1 MKKPVQITRAYGIRF
16 LFTVILAVA
25 MALTPL
31 SIMSCDNSH
40 PSELVGEW
48 VLDIPMNI
56 FGNTGMELFK
66 DGTGV
71 MDRSKLLWK
80 VENERLIIQHSS
92 KMDVFNYKVSGSELT
107 LEAGII
113 KLPYIKKADYEKV
126 IKQRAE
132 KQKLEKKKAEE
143 EGKQAIAN
151 VKKGS
156 FSDSRNGKNYKTV
169 TIGSQ
174 TWMAENLNYK
184 TENSKC
190 YGEDGKVSIDNPN
203 DRDAYVPISNSEI
216 QANCDKYGRLYDW
229 KTAMKTCPNGWHLPT
244 SDEWETLAT
253 LVRSDKGAG
262 TMLKASSGWEDNG
275 NGIDAISFS
284 ALPGGNG
291 YGSEGS
297 FSRLGYVGE
306 WWTASEYGN
315 NDAIELN
322 MSSDEN
328 TIEISKS
335 GKSFLYSV
343 RCLQD

>member
-1 MKKPVQITRAYGIRF
+1 MRNNLSKI
-16 LFTVILAVA
+16 ILAAFIATLV
-25 MALTPL
+25 PL
-31 SIMSCDNSH
+31 SVMSCDNSH
-40 PSELVGEW
+40 PSELVGNW
-48 VLDIPMNI
+48 VLDVPLNI
-56 FGNTGMELFK
+56 FGNAGMELFK

-71 MDRSKLLWK
+71 MDRNKLLWK
-80 VENERLIIQHSS
+80 VENERLVIQHSS

-107 LEAGII
+107 LDAGLI
-113 KLPYIKKADYEKV
+113 KLSYIKKADYEKV

-132 KQKLEKKKAEE
+132 KQKQEKKKAEE

-151 VKKGS
+151 VKKSS
-156 FSDSRNGKNYKTV
+156 FLDSRNGKNYRTV

-190 YGEDGKVSIDNPN
+190 YGEDGKVSLGNPN
-203 DRDAYVPISNSEI
+203 DEDDYAPISESEI

-229 KTAMKTCPNGWHLPT
+229 KTAMKACPKGWHLPT
-244 SDEWETLAT
+244 SEEWETLAK
-253 LVRSDKGAG
+253 LMRSEKGAG
-262 TMLKASSGWEDNG
+262 AMLKASSGWEDNG
-275 NGIDAISFS
+275 NGVDAIGFS

-297 FSRLGYVGE
+297 FSRAGYVGE
-306 WWTASEYGN
+306 WWSASEYGN
-315 NDAIELN
+315 KDAIGLN
-322 MSSDEN
+322 ISSDEN
-328 TIEISKS
+328 SIEISKS